1 MFPFGA
7 STYQNKRKNSNVMTK
22 FSASQLDGVQKNN
35 SDKVLSRFFEIVVT
49 SSFAWSAS

>member
-7 STYQNKRKNSNVMTK
+7 SNYQNKRKNSNGMTK
-22 FSASQLDGVQKNN
+22 FYASQLVGAQKNN